1 MSLFDHC
8 YYNFWAWSA
17 YFYGKIYHRIWYTN
31 KDHVPMTGKLCI
43 IANHQSFLDPP
54 LIAAGIRRHIC
65 FMARDTL
72 FKGLFGWHISHLNAF
87 PISHDKSPLAGIK
100 ETLKRLKDEQA
111 VLIFP
116 EGTRTEDGNLGEF
129 HKGIISVARRSKAP
143 ILPCVIKGAYKA
155 WPRQSKFPKPY
166 KVAIA
171 FGDLIPA
178 EEVQAMDEDALL
190 ERLRETITKM
200 LND

>member
-1 MSLFDHC
+1 MTLFDVF

-17 YFYGKIYHRIWYTN
+17 YFYGKIYHRIWYKN
-31 KDHVPMTGKLCI
+31 KDHVPKTGKLCVI
-43 IANHQSFLDPP
+43 SNHQSFLDPP
-54 LIAAGIRRHIC
+54 LIAAGTRRYLS

-100 ETLKRLKDEQA
+100 ETLKRLKDDQA

-116 EGTRTEDGNLGEF
+116 EGTRTEDGNLCEF

-155 WPRQSKFPKPY
+155 WPRHSKFPKPY
-166 KVAIA
+166 KVTVT

-190 ERLRETITKM
+190 ERLRETISKM
-200 LND
+200 LEE